1 MHPQLTH
8 IIAQEHVADLR
19 AAAERSRRTAD
30 PLLLAD
36 GRRLKIRP
44 IERQD
49 RDRLKGL
56 LMRLTPESRHR
67 RFFSPKPE
75 LTERELDY
83 LVDIDHVHHEALAAV
98 DESDG
103 SFVAAAR
110 YVQVP
115 DQPHM
120 AEVAIEVA
128 DDAQR
133 QGIGRELA
141 IQTLQRARVN
151 GFTRATATT
160 MYENTPAR
168 ALLRALHFR
177 RRSSQGHV
185 IEFGLELQPELT
197 APGGTSC
204 RGDPIHSK
212 QPTTREEPPSPS
224 STARQSRG
232 VFTPGEKPR
241 GGRERDRPRIGC
253 RLQIGDQKPDRNTAP
268 SSVGLQA
275 PGCDRPVGRERAC
288 AQASLLTIS
297 VQSADPTAELG

>member
-1 MHPQLTH
+1 MSNPEQGDARSHRQRHPTTNHGPAATRIRAYQSDPRRAQQPGPPPTQPTPH
-8 IIAQEHVADLR
+8 IP
-19 AAAERSRRTAD
+19 SRPTPTARNSHA
-30 PLLLAD
+30 PLD
-36 GRRLKIRP
+36 KRLSI
-44 IERQD
+44 
-49 RDRLKGL
+49 
-56 LMRLTPESRHR
+56 S
-67 RFFSPKPE
+67 
-75 LTERELDY
+75 
-83 LVDIDHVHHEALAAV
+83 
-98 DESDG
+98 
-103 SFVAAAR
+103 
-110 YVQVP
+110 
-115 DQPHM
+115 
-120 AEVAIEVA
+120 
-128 DDAQR
+128 
-133 QGIGRELA
+133 GRELA